1 MKTIFQKFKPAPRTI
16 ILTSVFMLAFFL
28 VGMQKFKAYESE
40 MTILVVPKSANA
52 VGQQAQ
58 ILDNLIQLPKTL
70 AFYDRLLKDN
80 TTFQDSSAGESPLI
94 RKNSWND
101 MFSIKQVSQKGS
113 MLSVS
118 ISINSQADADIIVS
132 KTART
137 LLDMTS
143 FYYNVKDDVDL
154 RIVDG
159 PITKVV
165 VNRWPLLLLISL
177 LFGSLL
183 TLAVEKILGLKKSV
197 VANQEEI
204 SENKPFQNFNFFKKI
219 NQPMPIEALENLY
232 EHETKIFQNLFAKKK
247 PALSEQ
253 PAEKLVEKTEEIE
266 VAEPVA
272 EVAHLQ
278 EIASRGVYPNF
289 PEMPVHGAPKSF
301 APANLPIADFA
312 IENDLPNQEAEA
324 EPEAEKIHEPTS
336 DELKN
341 RLNQLLKGDL

>member
-219 NQPMPIEALENLY
+219 NQPMPIEAL
-232 EHETKIFQNLFAKKK
+232 
-247 PALSEQ
+247 
-253 PAEKLVEKTEEIE
+253 
-266 VAEPVA
+266 
-272 EVAHLQ
+272 
-278 EIASRGVYPNF
+278 
-289 PEMPVHGAPKSF
+289 
-301 APANLPIADFA
+301 
-312 IENDLPNQEAEA
+312 
-324 EPEAEKIHEPTS
+324 
-336 DELKN
+336 
-341 RLNQLLKGDL
+341 